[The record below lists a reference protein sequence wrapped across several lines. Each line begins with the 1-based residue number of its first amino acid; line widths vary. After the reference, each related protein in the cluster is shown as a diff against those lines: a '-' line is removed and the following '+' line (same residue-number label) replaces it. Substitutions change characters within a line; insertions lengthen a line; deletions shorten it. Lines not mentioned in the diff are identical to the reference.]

1 MGNCAPIKW
10 ACSSFYIPVSSQPRL
25 RPDSTRWCQVG
36 TTQLDTVPTQR
47 PASPP
52 SPCLPP
58 EGDRPVPWLSPPATC
73 STTRNPSLARAW
85 GQGQGQGAW
94 SLSETITLWART
106 SWPLEGQP
114 RLWWAQWGEVL
125 WGLQCRWQVDHNWGK
140 TNTSSSTQWPPGHS
154 TDRRVRYKRREG
166 KKESHEMTIYCKL

>member
-1 MGNCAPIKW
+1 MGL
-10 ACSSFYIPVSSQPRL
+10 FFFLYSSQF
-25 RPDSTRWCQVG
+25 SA
-36 TTQLDTVPTQR
+36 
-47 PASPP
+47 ASPP
-52 SPCLPP
+52 RFNQMMPGRNNPTGYSPHPAA
-58 EGDRPVPWLSPPATC
+58 GKPWLSPPATC